1 MSMNIKMDPN
11 NGPKKPKNKKPGIL
25 DKITFKMTLDF
36 IVISLIVADIF
47 LLTWSDFSKL
57 SVELTQ
63 NIIYFDLMVCFVLF
77 CEFIL
82 RFKDAEDK
90 KAFIKDKRNW
100 LDIIAMIPIEFAP
113 LRIIRLLRVIILIN
127 KIPIHFKGFVEET
140 HLDWSFGV
148 ILITVVSGTIFFY
161 IVEVGVNGN
170 VHNLGDALWYIL
182 PTMAT
187 DGGNIT
193 PDTILGRIISMIVM
207 VIGILFFGMF
217 TASIASWLTKK
228 SGNKDEKEEIHEL
241 KNVVKDL
248 QLEIKELRNL
258 APDLQTD
265 VKESKDLVQ
274 DLKSEIIEL
283 KGVIRKVNK

>member
-1 MSMNIKMDPN
+1 
-11 NGPKKPKNKKPGIL
+11 
-25 DKITFKMTLDF
+25 
-36 IVISLIVADIF
+36 
-47 LLTWSDFSKL
+47 
-57 SVELTQ
+57 
-63 NIIYFDLMVCFVLF
+63 MVCFVLF
-77 CEFIL
+77 CEFML
-82 RFKDAEDK
+82 RFKNAEDK

-100 LDIIAMIPIEFAP
+100 LDVIAMIPIEFAP

-148 ILITVVSGTIFFY
+148 ILITIVSGTIFFY
-161 IVEVGVNGN
+161 IAEVGVNGN

-228 SGNKDEKEEIHEL
+228 SGNKDEKEEIQEL
-241 KNVVKDL
+241 KSIVHDLQSEIKDL
-248 QLEIKELRNL
+248 KNL
-258 APDLQTD
+258 ALDLQSE
-265 VKESKDLVQ
+265 VKESKNVVQ
-274 DLKSEIIEL
+274 DLQSEIIEL
-283 KGVIRKVNK
+283 KDIIKESK